1 MTYPPGKTVVLV
13 VEDEALVRMDAV
25 DMMEEFGFDVLEA
38 SNSDEAIRLLE
49 GRLDISVIFTDIN
62 MPGSMN
68 GLKLAQAVRGRWPP
82 IKIIVTSG
90 RFKIVE
96 GDLPNGGSFLPKP
109 YTRSQFN
116 RTFQEVTGRQ

>member
-1 MTYPPGKTVVLV
+1 MTYPPEKTVVLV

-38 SNSDEAIRLLE
+38 CNSDEAIRLLE
-49 GRLDISVIFTDIN
+49 DRLDVSVVFTDID
-62 MPGSMN
+62 MPGPMN

-90 RFKIVE
+90 QFKIVE
-96 GDLPNGGSFLPKP
+96 GDLPNGGRFLPKP
-109 YTRSQFN
+109 YTRCQFN
-116 RTFQEVTGRQ
+116 RKFLEVTGRP